1 MKRAKKA
8 RTDGP
13 PKPPRREPRIQH
25 LSELHL
31 SYEGADREI
40 PIRLPDI
47 SPHGMFVNTSAHFPE
62 GAIVNLRFRL
72 SPSSVEVRTRG
83 EVRYCLP
90 GIGIGVEFV
99 GMPPEIVRAIEREL
113 SGAPRSSRARN
124 GRNLRKR

>member
-1 MKRAKKA
+1 MKRARNA
-8 RTDGP
+8 RNDGP
-13 PKPPRREPRIQH
+13 AKPARREPRLQH

-31 SYEGADREI
+31 SYEGAGREI

-83 EVRYCLP
+83 EVRYCLS
-90 GIGIGVEFV
+90 GVGIGVEFV
-99 GMPPEIVRAIEREL
+99 GMPPETVRAIEKEL
-113 SGAPRSSRARN
+113 STAPPSRRARN
-124 GRNLRKR
+124 GRSVRKR